1 MDPVRRHGVTV
12 PLPMLELTDHRAAY
26 EQLVALG
33 FTDVWSGEANAHDG
47 FTPLA
52 LAAAWQPSLRVGVA
66 IAPAFTRGPALL
78 AQTAATMSD
87 AAPGGFVLGLGAS
100 SPAIVQQ
107 WNGIPFEEPFR
118 RTRDVLRFVRRALTG
133 EKVTER
139 YDTFSIDGFRLLAP
153 PKVRPKLMVAALR
166 PGMLEL
172 AGTEG
177 DGAILNW
184 LSAADVAQV
193 APYVGGKEI
202 MARIFV
208 VPSDDFDK
216 VRAIGA
222 RNLAA
227 YLTVPAYRAF
237 HEWLG
242 RGAAL
247 QPMWDAW
254 EAGDRARALEVIPDE
269 VIDELYV
276 WGDAARIRAGIEA
289 YCTNGVHTP
298 APAIMGAGDAM
309 WDAIRAIAPGAPS
322 A

>member
-1 MDPVRRHGVTV
+1 MDPARRHGITV
-12 PLPMLELTDHRAAY
+12 PLPLVSLADHRAAY

-52 LAAAWQPSLRVGVA
+52 QAAAWEPSLRVGIA
-66 IAPAFTRGPALL
+66 ITPAFTRGPALI
-78 AQTAATMSD
+78 AQTAATMAD
-87 AAPGGFVLGLGAS
+87 ASPGGFVLGLGAS

-133 EKVTER
+133 EKITER
-139 YDTFSIDGFRLLAP
+139 YDTFAIDGFRLLAP
-153 PKVRPKLMVAALR
+153 PETPPKIMVAALR
-166 PGMLEL
+166 QQMLEL
-172 AGTEG
+172 AGREA

-184 LSAADVAQV
+184 LSAADVAEV
-193 APYVGGKEI
+193 APFLGGKEI
-202 MARIFV
+202 MCRIFV
-208 VPSDDFDK
+208 APYDDFDK
-216 VRAIGA
+216 VRAVGA

-254 EAGDRARALEVIPDE
+254 EAGDRARALEVVPDE

-276 WGDAARIRAGIEA
+276 WGDAARIKAGIEA
-289 YCTNGVHTP
+289 YCANGVHTP

-309 WDAIRAIAPGAPS
+309 WDAIRAIAPVTP
-322 A
+322 